1 MPFRNTEREGF
12 SLIELMIVIAIM
24 AILTGGI
31 ALSYNLVQSA
41 DTKGTA
47 YDIDS
52 KLTNLKSR
60 NMGSNKQMYMHLYRY
75 SGDIFVD
82 YTEEDSY
89 TPTGSGEMI
98 GDSAVTVSCDGAVMS
113 DGSVTTIGIQ
123 KKDGAFSKGPE
134 EIKVSSE
141 DGTSYVVY
149 LIQDTGK
156 HYVES
161 K

>member
-1 MPFRNTEREGF
+1 MQFRSAEKDGF
-12 SLIELMIVIAIM
+12 SLIEMMIVIAILG
-24 AILTGGI
+24 ILMGGI
-31 ALSYNLVQSA
+31 ALSYNLVRSA

-52 KLTNLKSR
+52 NLTNLKSR
-60 NMGSNKQMYMHLYRY
+60 SMGSNKQIYMHLYRY
-75 SGDIFVD
+75 SGDVYVD
-82 YTEEDSY
+82 YTEEESY
-89 TPTGSGEMI
+89 TPAGVGEII
-98 GDSAVTVSCDGAVMS
+98 GDSAVTVSCDGTVIS
-113 DGSVTTIGIQ
+113 DGSVTTIAIQ
-123 KKDGAFSKGPE
+123 KKDGAFMEGPE

-149 LIQDTGK
+149 LIKDTGK